1 MLSVL
6 NPSGPRVDVGSECGC
21 GIIWYASGVNLITHM
36 ARLTC
41 AVSADSCNA
50 FDIRNQ
56 HDHKVMKYDIM
67 SCPVDGRRAAAN
79 VKRVPVGPNNSE

>member
-1 MLSVL
+1 
-6 NPSGPRVDVGSECGC
+6 
-21 GIIWYASGVNLITHM
+21 M

-56 HDHKVMKYDIM
+56 HDHKVMEYDLM
-67 SCPVDGRRAAAN
+67 ACPITGRLAAAN
-79 VKRVPVGPNNSE
+79 VKRVRLNPF